1 MAATASPATVKT
13 EPRDEPMSPEID
25 IIDIGSSPLM
35 KPAVK
40 TEPSAEIDIK
50 EEPLDSLQGQE
61 QSAAKSP
68 AVVAAQ
74 QLLQHQLSGIKNTLT
89 KASTQKVESVD
100 SKASIIKDVN
110 QNSKDVNQNSKDVN
124 QNSKDSG
131 SSQPAKERIENEEE
145 EGELSDDD
153 HSTASPSST
162 KTEVK
167 PVIKK
172 QVEEY
177 KRAPVD
183 AAAFARQAARDEKY
197 VREGKAARM
206 PVWVALTD
214 EEEFP
219 LPHWIGVSGTSSDSL
234 NQSTKVV
241 LETRV
246 QEITKAEL
254 KEWDKDI
261 RETEVRIDPEGVRR
275 ISSRAAAREVRRGG
289 LTGGN
294 VGAGRVQGRGF
305 GQARP
310 KSPPRRGRSRS
321 PVVARRRSPSP
332 RKRSPVRQRRS
343 RSRSSD
349 RNSRSSRKQSRRERS
364 RSRSS
369 SVQSVRS
376 GRRRSRSP
384 AGQRRSRSSSGS
396 DSSAIITRRTIK
408 REKMS
413 RSRSRSPVKSHR
425 RDRSRS
431 RTPKK
436 SKKSKKG
443 SRKDRQANSPS
454 PSPTNRRIKAEPRS
468 PSPEKRK
475 IKREPDYY

>member
-13 EPRDEPMSPEID
+13 EPREEPMSPDID

-50 EEPLDSLQGQE
+50 EEPLDSLQAQE

-68 AVVAAQ
+68 AVAAAQ
-74 QLLQHQLSGIKNTLT
+74 QLLQHQLSGIKSTLT

-131 SSQPAKERIENEEE
+131 SSQPAKERVENEEE

-162 KTEVK
+162 KTDVK

-219 LPHWIGVSGTSSDSL
+219 LPHWIGVSGTSSDNL

-241 LETRV
+241 LETRL

-254 KEWDKDI
+254 KEWDKEI

-349 RNSRSSRKQSRRERS
+349 RISRSSRKRRERS

-436 SKKSKKG
+436 SKKSKKA